1 MTEETPT
8 ILAIETSCDDT
19 SAAVISS
26 DDVLSNVI
34 ASQLIH
40 SQYGGVIPELASR
53 AHLQAIGGTVQAA
66 LDGAGLTMSDI
77 TALAVTTSPGL
88 SGSLIVGSHFA
99 KGLAVRFGLPVVPV
113 NHIEGHLYSGC
124 LEDETLEFPFVALVA
139 SGGHTSLFLVQSYS
153 DYTILGSTKD
163 DAAGEAFDK
172 TAKLLGLGY
181 PGGPAIDRLAAKGN
195 PAAYSFPRSLMHDGT
210 YNFSFSGFKTAVRY
224 FLERE
229 FPQGVP
235 PELLPDICA
244 SAQEAIA
251 EILTVKTL
259 RAAEETGAT
268 AIVVA
273 GGVSANSRLRY
284 MLTSKTAESG
294 RKLVLPRMSYCIDN
308 AAMIG
313 FVAARKLSA
322 IGAESFRDLTFTVSS
337 SALRAAR

>member
-19 SAAVISS
+19 SAAVISGGR
-26 DDVLSNVI
+26 VLSNVI
-34 ASQLIH
+34 ASQLVH

-53 AHLQAIGGTVQAA
+53 AHLQAIGSTVQAA
-66 LDGAGLTMSDI
+66 LDGAGLTMSGV

-99 KGLAVRFGLPVVPV
+99 KGLAVRFGLPIVPV

-139 SGGHTSLFLVQSYS
+139 SGGHTSLFLVQSYN

-195 PAAYSFPRSLMHDGT
+195 PVAYSFPRSLMHDGT

-229 FPQGVP
+229 FSQGVP
-235 PELLPDICA
+235 PELLPDVCA

-251 EILTVKTL
+251 EILVVKTL
-259 RAAEETGAT
+259 RAAEETGAM

-273 GGVSANSRLRY
+273 GGVSANSRLRQL
-284 MLTSKTAESG
+284 LTEKTKESG

-313 FVAARKLSA
+313 FVAARKLSSSA
-322 IGAESFRDLTFTVSS
+322 SYRGLTFAVSS